1 MIKESTL
8 GKLVIHA
15 HYALPEGDEM
25 RTGRR
30 VLVRAKEVVTKA
42 EAAEYLKEFKR
53 LNGNGMTGIWAPYPE
68 HLD

>member
-1 MIKESTL
+1 MTKENTL

-15 HYALPEGDEM
+15 EYALPKGDEKG
-25 RTGRR
+25 GRR
-30 VLVRAKEVVTKA
+30 VLVRTKEVVTKA
-42 EAAEYLKEFKR
+42 EAAEYFEEFKR